1 MSLYFLPSAF
11 FLPLPLFKLIKFF
24 FYPRFSFLLIL
35 KVACRVDVCPSE
47 KYLMDI
53 SEIFKNSDHHSPFWS
68 LTESTSIFFFFTFTL
83 NSKPITFFPLV
94 IIIYKL
100 PHVLTR
106 EVLSFQAWIFIGW
119 FIIPKFLTLG
129 SILLQFLLKTA
140 FTRSAFQLMVYTN
153 WPLDIGRV
161 LCYTMR

>member
-100 PHVLTR
+100 TSPCSHSRSPLLSSMNIHWMVHYSKVLNT
-106 EVLSFQAWIFIGW
+106 W
-119 FIIPKFLTLG
+119 
-129 SILLQFLLKTA
+129 
-140 FTRSAFQLMVYTN
+140 
-153 WPLDIGRV
+153 
-161 LCYTMR
+161 

>member
-68 LTESTSIFFFFTFTL
+68 LTESTSIFFFFY
-83 NSKPITFFPLV
+83 
-94 IIIYKL
+94 IY
-100 PHVLTR
+100 
-106 EVLSFQAWIFIGW
+106 SQ
-119 FIIPKFLTLG
+119 
-129 SILLQFLLKTA
+129 LKTYN
-140 FTRSAFQLMVYTN
+140 FFSISYNHLQTYSPMFSLEKSSPFKHEYSLDGSLFQSS
-153 WPLDIGRV
+153 
-161 LCYTMR
+161 